1 MPAFSADFTDGT
13 TVSEWLDPAT
23 VSVPS
28 RINPFAEHPHLR
40 HEGQVGVEVEV
51 SGRVDGVTGPL
62 DVDLDDANLFKLSF
76 VELPGYP
83 PPSKSSPV
91 GQSSVQRFTPL
102 ISGHYA
108 VMLRRLEHGQVI
120 LHLDVQ
126 P

>member
-13 TVSEWLDPAT
+13 TVEEWTDPAT
-23 VSVPS
+23 VSTPS
-28 RINPFAEHPHLR
+28 RLNAFAEHPPLR
-40 HEGQVGVEVEV
+40 HVGQVGVEVEV

-76 VELPGYP
+76 VELPVCP
-83 PPSKSSPV
+83 PPGKTSPA
-91 GQSSVQRFTPL
+91 GQSSVWTFTPL
-102 ISGHYA
+102 TSGHYTL
-108 VMLRRLEHGQVI
+108 MLRRKLHGQVL